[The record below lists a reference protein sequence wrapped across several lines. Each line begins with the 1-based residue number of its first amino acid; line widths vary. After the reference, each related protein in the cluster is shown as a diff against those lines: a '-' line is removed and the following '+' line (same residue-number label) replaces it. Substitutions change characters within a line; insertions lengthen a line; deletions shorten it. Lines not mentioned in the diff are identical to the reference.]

1 MPIVCYPS
9 LWCPGAVWHA
19 VNWTACSLVV
29 LNLAACGGGSGNGVS
44 TNAPPTAPSTLEAQ
58 IAQLESSGALPALDR
73 SISIAGPD
81 VNGNGVRDD
90 IEYYITR
97 LPLTAV
103 QQRAALQDAKAAQMT
118 LTVDLT
124 DKVALQRVGDAGMAS
139 MKCLSKNFSDS
150 RSEMSSRI
158 ESMTANTRERA
169 QRYMA
174 YNAARSGS
182 STSWPRG
189 DTCE

>member
-1 MPIVCYPS
+1 MATPANKYCY
-9 LWCPGAVWHA
+9 CIC
-19 VNWTACSLVV
+19 CSLLV
-29 LNLAACGGGSGNGVS
+29 LGFVACGGGSGSSANAGAPLPDTS
-44 TNAPPTAPSTLEAQ
+44 TTTLTTAATLKAQ

-73 SISIAGPD
+73 SSSIAGPD

-90 IEYYITR
+90 IEAYITR
-97 LPLTAV
+97 LPLTAA

-124 DKVALQRVGDAGMAS
+124 DKVAQQKVGDAGMAS
-139 MKCLSKNFSDS
+139 MKCLSKNFPEG

-169 QRYMA
+169 KRYME

-182 STSWPRG
+182 STSWPNG